1 MFQWISNDKP
11 APEALEL
18 ETKLQQ
24 LESLEERY
32 AEVQTEHITLQNSLG
47 AFKQRYWKRVG
58 SLYAQLDA
66 LRAEIARLR
75 ARLSPRDQMR
85 QAAVGAATTQAR
97 ASADAARDIETEV
110 DCEPFAP
117 TEELRKFYRMAAR
130 IVHPDRANDDDDRS
144 LRDEIMSRIN
154 VAYRD
159 GHVHTIQALIDEYQM
174 RATPGEDDAATRLI
188 RTIRLISRVR
198 EQIADISQATGT
210 LRESGLYRLFKA
222 VEEAEARGEDRLRVI
237 EAGVERDIARA
248 DHEVQRLTREL
259 AERYPVLV
267 HDASAPPPLA
277 DIPVP
282 EGDAATSAQIPGAEG
297 AAQVAEEQAVQAEV
311 EIAVLLR
318 EMGVDYARRQSLEDL
333 DPAPAFA
340 LRDRDGQCVIWE
352 HQPHVADEAQRM
364 HWQQRME
371 WYAVHGFDVGVNLFV
386 TRDEADG
393 SINLERLRRVAGF
406 VKVLVGETAA
416 AHEVNRA

>member
-1 MFQWISNDKP
+1 VFQWISNDKP

-18 ETKLQQ
+18 EAKLQQ
-24 LESLEERY
+24 LEALEERY
-32 AEVQTEHITLQNSLG
+32 AEVQTEHITLQNALA

-58 SLYAQLDA
+58 NLYAQLDS

-85 QAAVGAATTQAR
+85 QAAVGVASSQAR
-97 ASADAARDIETEV
+97 ASADAARDFETSV

-117 TEELRKFYRMAAR
+117 TEDLRKFYRMAAR
-130 IVHPDRANDDDDRS
+130 IVHPDRANDDEDRK

-159 GHVHTIQALIDEYQM
+159 GHVHTIQTLIDEYQM

-210 LRESGLYRLFKA
+210 LRESGLYRLFKV

-237 EAGVERDIARA
+237 EAGIERDIARA
-248 DHEVQRLTREL
+248 DHEVKRLTQEI

-267 HDASAPPPLA
+267 HSAATPA
-277 DIPVP
+277 QEQEEIPFAGVP
-282 EGDAATSAQIPGAEG
+282 EGASPEAPVEAAEAQTS
-297 AAQVAEEQAVQAEV
+297 QVEV
-311 EIAVLLR
+311 EISVLLR
-318 EMGVDYARRQSLEDL
+318 EMGVDYARRQAL
-333 DPAPAFA
+333 DGIEPAPAFT
-340 LRDRDGQCVIWE
+340 LRDREGQLIVWE
-352 HQPHVADEAQRM
+352 HQPVTPDEVQRQ
-364 HWQQRME
+364 HWQERMT
-371 WYAVHGFDVGVNLFV
+371 WYAAHGFDVGVNLFV

-393 SINLERLRRVAGF
+393 SINLERLQRVAEF
-406 VKVLVGETAA
+406 VKTLAGASAA
-416 AHEVNRA
+416 VEANAAPTVS

>member
-18 ETKLQQ
+18 EAKLQQ
-24 LESLEERY
+24 LEVLEERY
-32 AEVQTEHITLQNSLG
+32 AEVQTEHITLQNALA

-58 SLYAQLDA
+58 NLYAQLDS

-85 QAAVGAATTQAR
+85 QAAVGVASSQAR
-97 ASADAARDIETEV
+97 ASADAARDFETSV

-117 TEELRKFYRMAAR
+117 TEDLRKFYRMAAR
-130 IVHPDRANDDDDRS
+130 IVHPDRANDDEDRK

-159 GHVHTIQALIDEYQM
+159 GHVHTIQTLIDEYQM

-210 LRESGLYRLFKA
+210 LRESGLYRLFKV

-237 EAGVERDIARA
+237 EAGIERDIARA
-248 DHEVQRLTREL
+248 DHEVKRLTQEI

-267 HDASAPPPLA
+267 HS
-277 DIPVP
+277 
-282 EGDAATSAQIPGAEG
+282 AATPAQEQEETPATAVWPESVPPEAPVEAAGAQTS
-297 AAQVAEEQAVQAEV
+297 QVEV
-311 EIAVLLR
+311 EISVLLR
-318 EMGVDYARRQSLEDL
+318 EMGVDYARRQAL
-333 DPAPAFA
+333 DGIEPAPAFT
-340 LRDRDGQCVIWE
+340 LRDREGQLIVWE
-352 HQPHVADEAQRM
+352 HQPAAPDEAQRQ
-364 HWQQRME
+364 HWQERMA
-371 WYAVHGFDVGVNLFV
+371 WYAAQGFDVGVNLFV

-393 SINLERLRRVAGF
+393 SINLERLRRVAEF
-406 VKVLVGETAA
+406 VKTLAGAPAA
-416 AHEVNRA
+416 AESHGTPSAG